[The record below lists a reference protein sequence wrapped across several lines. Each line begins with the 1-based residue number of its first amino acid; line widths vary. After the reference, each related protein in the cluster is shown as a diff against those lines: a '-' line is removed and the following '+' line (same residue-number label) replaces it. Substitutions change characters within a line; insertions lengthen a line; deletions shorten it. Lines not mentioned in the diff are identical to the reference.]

1 MADMRGVVKKIIP
14 RTLFKRIEP
23 YGHLAEA
30 VLVNLAYGFPS
41 RNMRIIGVTGTNGK
55 TTTSFIIHKML
66 SEAGYKVGLL
76 TTVAYGVGDDISPQ
90 VAHMTT
96 VSTPLLQR
104 RLRDFKRQGVEW
116 VVLETTSHALAQ
128 HRVWGIPYEIA
139 VLTNLT
145 HEHLDYHGTFEH
157 YMAAKRELFKI
168 AARHGMRLGVVN
180 ADDEH
185 ASVFLSA
192 VPNSVAYGIKTGELT
207 ATDIAM
213 EPDGSTYLAK
223 IGGDSYAIRC
233 QIPGEFNIYNSLAAV
248 AVGRKIGLSKDQI
261 EKGIAALAGVEGRMT
276 VIDEGQIFNVIVD
289 FAHTPD
295 SFERLLRDLRAS
307 TKGRL
312 ITLFGS
318 AGERDKTKRALQGEI
333 AGRYSDMVVLTEE
346 DDRNEDGMKIIEQ
359 IADGA
364 KKAGKRQDA
373 DMFFVHDRR
382 EAIAAA
388 LKLATTKDD
397 MVVFL
402 GKGHEKSIARA
413 DGEHSWNEAEEVKRA
428 LATLR

>member
-1 MADMRGVVKKIIP
+1 MANMRGVVKKIIP

-55 TTTSFIIHKML
+55 TTTSFMIHKML

-96 VSTPLLQR
+96 VSTPLLQK

-168 AARHGMRLGVVN
+168 AAKHGMRLGVVN

-223 IGGDSYAIRC
+223 IGGDSYAIHC

>member
-1 MADMRGVVKKIIP
+1 MADFRSVVKKLIP
-14 RTLFKRIEP
+14 RTFFKQIEP
-23 YGHLAEA
+23 YGHLGEA

-41 RNMRIIGVTGTNGK
+41 RGMRIIGVTGTNGK
-55 TTTSFIIHKML
+55 TTTSFMIHKML
-66 SEAGYKVGLL
+66 SETGYKTGLL

-90 VAHMTT
+90 IAHMTT
-96 VSTPLLQR
+96 VSTPLLQK

-145 HEHLDYHGTFEH
+145 HEHLDYHGTFER
-157 YMAAKRELFKI
+157 YMIAKRRLFKI
-168 AARHGMRLGVVN
+168 AAKHGMRLGVVN

-185 ASVFLSA
+185 ASIFLST

-207 ATDIAM
+207 ATDISM
-213 EPDGSTYLAK
+213 GPDGSTYTAK
-223 IGGDSYAIRC
+223 IGGDSYAIHC

-248 AVGRKIGLSKDQI
+248 AVGRKIGLSINQV
-261 EKGIAALAGVEGRMT
+261 EQGIAALAGVEGRMT
-276 VIDEGQIFNVIVD
+276 VIDEGQAFNVIVD

-295 SFERLLRDLRAS
+295 SFERLLKDLRTS
-307 TKGRL
+307 TKGKL

-333 AGRYSDMVVLTEE
+333 AGRYSDMLVLTEE
-346 DDRNEDGMKIIEQ
+346 DDRNEDGMQIIEQ
-359 IADGA
+359 IAGGA
-364 KKAGKRQDA
+364 KKAGKYQGK

-388 LKLATTKDD
+388 LKLAVSKDD
-397 MVVFL
+397 TVVFL
-402 GKGHEKSIARA
+402 GKGHEKSIERA
-413 DGEHSWNEAEEVKRA
+413 DGEHAWNEAEEVRQA
-428 LATLR
+428 LTGLR

>member
-1 MADMRGVVKKIIP
+1 MANMRGVVKKIIP

-55 TTTSFIIHKML
+55 TTTSFMIHKML

-96 VSTPLLQR
+96 VSTPLLQK

-261 EKGIAALAGVEGRMT
+261 EKGIAALDGVEGRMT

-346 DDRNEDGMKIIEQ
+346 DDRNEDGMEIIEQ

-413 DGEHSWNEAEEVKRA
+413 DGEYSWNEAEEVKRA